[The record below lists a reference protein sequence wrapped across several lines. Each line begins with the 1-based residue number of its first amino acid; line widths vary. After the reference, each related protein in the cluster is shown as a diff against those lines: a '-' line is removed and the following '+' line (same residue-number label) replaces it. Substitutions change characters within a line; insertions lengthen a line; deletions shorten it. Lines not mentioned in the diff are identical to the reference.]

1 MSRKLPPLN
10 PLRAFEAAAR
20 TLSFTKAADEL
31 FITQAAISHQI
42 KMLEDVIGI
51 KLFKRLNRA
60 IILTEEGMIFLPHVR
75 DALDTLATGMG
86 KLSDNETTGT
96 LTVSVMPSFA
106 ATWLV
111 PRLIGFKQ
119 ICPDID
125 LRISASFGLVDFNR
139 DNIDVALRWGGG
151 NYTGLISQHFMTED
165 VFPVC
170 SPDLLKNSKYP
181 LDTPADLKYFPLIH
195 DEMGADWRM
204 WLLAANI
211 KGINLDKGMCL
222 NQSDL
227 VIQTAIAGHG
237 IALGRSSIARAAL
250 LSGQLIKPFDLVI
263 SSKCA
268 FYIVA
273 PEANFNKPKVKSFR
287 QWIMAE
293 VENDKSQK
301 FGNHIK
307 VKR

>member
-42 KMLEDVIGI
+42 KILEDIIGI

-60 IILTEEGMIFLPHVR
+60 VMLTEEGMIFLPHVR
-75 DALDTLATGMG
+75 DALDILATGMN
-86 KLSDNETTGT
+86 KLTDNETTGA

-111 PRLIGFKQ
+111 PRLMGFKQ
-119 ICPDID
+119 AYPEID
-125 LRISASFGLVDFNR
+125 LRISANFELVDFNR

-151 NYTGLISQHFMTED
+151 NYSGLMSQHFMTED
-165 VFPVC
+165 LFPVC

-181 LDTPADLKYFPLIH
+181 LNSPADLKYFPLIH

-211 KGINLDKGMCL
+211 KDINIDKGMWL

-227 VIQTAIAGHG
+227 VIQTAIAGQG
-237 IALGRSSIARAAL
+237 IALGRSSIAHAAL
-250 LSGQLIKPFDLVI
+250 MSGQLIKPFDLTI
-263 SSKCA
+263 PSDLA

-273 PEANFNKPKVKSFR
+273 PEGNFNKPKVKSFR
-287 QWIMAE
+287 QWIMSE
-293 VENDKSQK
+293 SEKDKSQNLK
-301 FGNHIK
+301 NNIK
-307 VKR
+307 T